1 VNQIFSTCGTILVGH
16 VTGIGM
22 CHQSFSALSNILKFH
37 RSALKNEE
45 RSKKIMNTI
54 FTREL
59 FPVQIIFS
67 DENAFNKR
75 DPESIAGKNDS
86 TFEKKALLHLHNLK

>member
-67 DENAFNKR
+67 DENDFKR
-75 DPESIAGKNDS
+75 DPESVAGKNDS
-86 TFEKKALLHLHNLK
+86 TFENKALLPSHNLK